1 MTARRRSSDVAGDA
15 GKSRGKLRNRHTHM
29 FYLENKNQ
37 PTGGGINAGVGHIQ
51 YNLFIFGKRCI
62 SP

>member
-1 MTARRRSSDVAGDA
+1 MF
-15 GKSRGKLRNRHTHM
+15 GKSRGKLRNCHTHI

-51 YNLFIFGKRCI
+51 YNFFFFGKRCI